1 MTEKERSEKRFAVYQ
16 NCLFVMQLFSW
27 INTYEDFLSEFR
39 FKMKRSEIGECTI
52 DDEKWALDQLDYFL
66 KKNSEK
72 KK

>member
-27 INTYEDFLSEFR
+27 IQTYEDFLNEFR
-39 FKMKRSEIGECTI
+39 YRMRKSEIGECTAE
-52 DDEKWALDQLDYFL
+52 DEQWAFEEVSYFV

-72 KK
+72 K